1 MVWQV
6 RPKRHTEGL
15 DQLERAL
22 LAGGSSHHLSCQV
35 GLHFWQGFSE
45 KKKVKPPLP
54 HPPIPSSLFEEW
66 LWVETPF
73 SSPDNLLNFI
83 TVITGDE
90 FSQSCLGWPWLGQ
103 WPAHLSSFSLWIIL
117 GKKDNGQ
124 EMQKSLF
131 SPQDNPALIPQ
142 AGQLWV
148 ILNQGHCCS
157 RLKEFA

>member
-1 MVWQV
+1 MAGKTQKTHWG
-6 RPKRHTEGL
+6 TGWAGEGTPCWGR
-15 DQLERAL
+15 QPPSFMSSRSAF
-22 LAGGSSHHLSCQV
+22 LAGLQ
-35 GLHFWQGFSE
+35 W

-54 HPPIPSSLFEEW
+54 HPPIPSSRFEEW
-66 LWVETPF
+66 ICVEIPF

-142 AGQLWV
+142 EGQLWA

-157 RLKEFA
+157 RLN